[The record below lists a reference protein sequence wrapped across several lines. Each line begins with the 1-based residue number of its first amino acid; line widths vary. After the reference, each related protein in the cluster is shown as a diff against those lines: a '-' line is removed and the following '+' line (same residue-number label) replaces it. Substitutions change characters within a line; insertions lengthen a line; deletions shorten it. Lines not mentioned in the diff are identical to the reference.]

1 MLLIPVFL
9 VVLALLILFW
19 NVPRQV
25 AGVYLLFSLL
35 SLFVYW
41 RDKRAAERA
50 GRRTPEKTLHILAL
64 IGGWPGALLAQQLLR
79 HKSLKAEF
87 RSAFWATVLFN
98 VTALIWLAS
107 PPGRAVLSRLAGA

>member
-1 MLLIPVFL
+1 M
-9 VVLALLILFW
+9 LALSILFW
-19 NVPRQV
+19 KVPGQV
-25 AGVYLLFSLL
+25 AGAHLLL
-35 SLFVYW
+35 SLACFVVYW

-98 VTALIWLAS
+98 VAGFIWLAS
-107 PPGRAVLSRLAGA
+107 PSGRAVLSRLAGA

>member
-87 RSAFWATVLFN
+87 RSAFWATVLLN
-98 VTALIWLAS
+98 VTALVWLAS
-107 PPGRAVLSRLAGA
+107 PPGRAVLSRLIGA